1 MPAPDTTKLQINYK
15 LADGTLVNAYALNA
29 GELQAQLESI
39 ESLAQ
44 QIIKVGAT
52 LNGKGPVPI
61 FGQGQNHSSQFSGS
75 AVPSLQSPLNGSA
88 VAAVQSQLGG
98 EVISVTTTPA
108 APITDARH
116 CKHGERQY
124 RESKP
129 GAPKPWKGYF
139 CPSPKGT
146 PDQCEPN
153 FVRG

>member
-1 MPAPDTTKLQINYK
+1 MSANDTTKIQLNYK
-15 LADGTLVNAYALNA
+15 LADGTLVNIYAVNGDDLLAQIQATAQLAQEISKLGNTLNA
-29 GELQAQLESI
+29 KA
-39 ESLAQ
+39 
-44 QIIKVGAT
+44 
-52 LNGKGPVPI
+52 PVPI
-61 FGQGQNHSSQFSGS
+61 FGQGQ
-75 AVPSLQSPLNGSA
+75 SA